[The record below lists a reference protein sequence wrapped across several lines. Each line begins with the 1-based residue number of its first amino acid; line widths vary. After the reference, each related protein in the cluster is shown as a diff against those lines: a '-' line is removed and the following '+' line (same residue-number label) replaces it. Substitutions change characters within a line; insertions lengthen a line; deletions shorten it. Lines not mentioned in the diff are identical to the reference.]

1 MDELKVV
8 GRIPRLTALL
18 LVTATVILAI
28 AIAYVVGAEQGVNS
42 QRPHIFELLRKAN
55 PDVLINQLPYMHPL
69 RNVLFAF
76 TLVIGTCWMTL
87 FITVSLQ
94 AMRKAFY

>member
-42 QRPHIFELLRKAN
+42 
-55 PDVLINQLPYMHPL
+55 
-69 RNVLFAF
+69 
-76 TLVIGTCWMTL
+76 
-87 FITVSLQ
+87 
-94 AMRKAFY
+94 